1 VATKLPVDPDLA
13 RSPEV
18 SGERTEE
25 AVVIRAAQGSD
36 VRREQH
42 RAAVLLGTLEWDDSC
57 DYKAERSRR
66 A

>member
-1 VATKLPVDPDLA
+1 VATNLPVDPNLA

-18 SGERTEE
+18 SGECTEE
-25 AVVIRAAQGSD
+25 AVA
-36 VRREQH
+36 RREQ
-42 RAAVLLGTLEWDDSC
+42 RRVAELLGTLEWDDAC